1 MSKLLER
8 ISTMKTLIK
17 MSNKKM
23 SEIITIEFLN
33 VMWKE
38 LVLTSQFKEE
48 SDLMCKW
55 LSELTDN

>member
-1 MSKLLER
+1 
-8 ISTMKTLIK
+8 MKTLIK